1 MNFLK
6 LGAIDLGSNSIRC
19 LVVNVIPTETYTH
32 YKKASMTRLPV
43 RLGADVFATGS
54 ISDET
59 GDRLLHGLKA
69 YSHIFQ
75 VHGVEG
81 FRACA
86 TSAMREATNSAAWI
100 ETIRTETGIDVEVI
114 DGQEEARLVFSSK
127 IFDKIQPDE
136 SRFLFIDVG
145 GGSTELTLFA
155 DGRAIDSISLPLGTV
170 RRMAQGIP
178 EGTWERMDAW
188 IDGHAHP
195 ELGPLAAIGSG
206 GNINK
211 LYKLSGRQGGEP
223 LSSVYLT
230 QQIKALSGLT
240 QDQLV
245 LELGLN
251 VDRADVL
258 VPALEIY
265 QRAMRRAG
273 CRWIYVPKIGVA
285 DGIVRDVYHTAFKAD
300 WEAGA
305 RR

>member
-6 LGAIDLGSNSIRC
+6 LGALDLGSNSIRC
-19 LVVNVIPTETYTH
+19 LVVNVIPTPAYTH

-43 RLGADVFATGS
+43 RLGADVFATGR

-59 GDRLLHGLKA
+59 GERLLHGLKA
-69 YSHIFQ
+69 YGHIFA
-75 VHGVEG
+75 VHGVAG

-86 TSAMREATNSAAWI
+86 TSAMREAENSNYWV
-100 ETIRTETGIDVEVI
+100 ETVRRETGISIEVI

-145 GGSTELTLFA
+145 GGSTELTLFEE
-155 DGRAIDSISLPLGTV
+155 GRAVDSLSLPLGTV
-170 RRMAQGIP
+170 RRLSQGIP

-195 ELGPLAAIGSG
+195 ERGPLAAIGSG

-223 LSSVYLT
+223 LSSLYLS
-230 QQIKALSGLT
+230 QQIKTLSALT
-240 QDQLV
+240 MDQMV

-265 QRAMRRAG
+265 QRVMRRAG

-285 DGIVRDVYHTAFKAD
+285 DGLVRDVYHRSFKAN
-300 WEAGA
+300 WEAGL
-305 RR
+305 R

>member
-6 LGAIDLGSNSIRC
+6 LGALDLGSNSIRC
-19 LVVNVIPTETYTH
+19 LVVNVIPTPEYTH

-43 RLGADVFATGS
+43 RLGADVFATGR

-59 GDRLLHGLKA
+59 GERLLHGLKA
-69 YSHIFQ
+69 YGHIFA
-75 VHGVEG
+75 VHGVAG

-86 TSAMREATNSAAWI
+86 TSAMREAENSNYWV
-100 ETIRTETGIDVEVI
+100 ETVRRETGISIEVI

-145 GGSTELTLFA
+145 GGSTELTLFEE
-155 DGRAIDSISLPLGTV
+155 GRAVDSLSLPLGTV
-170 RRMAQGIP
+170 RRLSQGIP

-195 ELGPLAAIGSG
+195 ERGPLAAIGSG

-223 LSSVYLT
+223 LSSLYLS
-230 QQIKALSGLT
+230 QQIKTLSALT
-240 QDQLV
+240 MDQMV

-265 QRAMRRAG
+265 QRVMRRAG

-285 DGIVRDVYHTAFKAD
+285 DGLVRDVYHRSFKAN
-300 WEAGA
+300 WEAGL
-305 RR
+305 R

>member
-6 LGAIDLGSNSIRC
+6 LGALDLGSNSIRC
-19 LVVNVIPTETYTH
+19 LVVNVIPTPTYTH

-43 RLGADVFATGS
+43 RLGADVFATGR

-59 GDRLLHGLKA
+59 GERLLHGLKA
-69 YSHIFQ
+69 YGHIFA
-75 VHGVEG
+75 VHGVAG

-86 TSAMREATNSAAWI
+86 TSAMREAENSNYWV
-100 ETIRTETGIDVEVI
+100 ETVRRETGISIEVI

-145 GGSTELTLFA
+145 GGSTELTLFEE
-155 DGRAIDSISLPLGTV
+155 GRAVDSLSLPLGTV
-170 RRMAQGIP
+170 RRFSQGIP

-195 ELGPLAAIGSG
+195 ERGPLAAIGSG

-211 LYKLSGRQGGEP
+211 LYKMSGRQGGEP
-223 LSSVYLT
+223 LSSLYLS
-230 QQIKALSGLT
+230 QQIKTLSALSM
-240 QDQLV
+240 DQMV

-265 QRAMRRAG
+265 QRVMRRAG

-285 DGIVRDVYHTAFKAD
+285 DGLVRDVYHRSFKAN
-300 WEAGA
+300 WEAGL
-305 RR
+305 R

>member
-6 LGAIDLGSNSIRC
+6 LGALDLGSNSIRC
-19 LVVNVIPTETYTH
+19 LVVNVIPTPAYTH

-43 RLGADVFATGS
+43 RLGADVFATGR

-59 GDRLLHGLKA
+59 GERLLHGLKA
-69 YSHIFQ
+69 YGHIFA
-75 VHGVEG
+75 VHGVAG

-86 TSAMREATNSAAWI
+86 TSAMREAENSNYWV
-100 ETIRTETGIDVEVI
+100 ETVRRETGISIEVI

-145 GGSTELTLFA
+145 GGSTELTLFEE
-155 DGRAIDSISLPLGTV
+155 GRAVDSLSLPLGTV
-170 RRMAQGIP
+170 RRLSQGIP

-195 ELGPLAAIGSG
+195 ERGPLAAIGSG

-223 LSSVYLT
+223 LSSLYLS
-230 QQIKALSGLT
+230 QQIKTLSALT
-240 QDQLV
+240 MDQMV

-265 QRAMRRAG
+265 QRVMRRAG

-285 DGIVRDVYHTAFKAD
+285 DGLVRDVYHRSFKAD
-300 WEAGA
+300 WEAGL
-305 RR
+305 R

>member
-6 LGAIDLGSNSIRC
+6 LGALDLGSNSIRC
-19 LVVNVIPTETYTH
+19 LVVNVIPTPTYTH

-43 RLGADVFATGS
+43 RLGADVFATGR

-59 GDRLLHGLKA
+59 GERLLHGLKA
-69 YSHIFQ
+69 YGHIFA
-75 VHGVEG
+75 VHGVAG

-86 TSAMREATNSAAWI
+86 TSAMREAENSIYWV
-100 ETIRTETGIDVEVI
+100 ETVRRETGISIEVI

-145 GGSTELTLFA
+145 GGSTELTLFEEGSA
-155 DGRAIDSISLPLGTV
+155 VDSLSLPLGTV
-170 RRMAQGIP
+170 RRFSQGIP

-195 ELGPLAAIGSG
+195 ERGPLAAIGSG

-211 LYKLSGRQGGEP
+211 LYKMSGRQGGEP
-223 LSSVYLT
+223 LSSLYLS
-230 QQIKALSGLT
+230 QQIKTLSALSM
-240 QDQLV
+240 DQMV

-265 QRAMRRAG
+265 QRVMRRAG

-285 DGIVRDVYHTAFKAD
+285 DGLVRDVYHRSFKAN
-300 WEAGA
+300 WEAGL
-305 RR
+305 R

>member
-6 LGAIDLGSNSIRC
+6 LGALDLGSNSIRC
-19 LVVNVIPTETYTH
+19 LVVNVIPTPEYTH

-43 RLGADVFATGS
+43 RLGADVFATGR

-59 GDRLLHGLKA
+59 GERLLHGLKA
-69 YSHIFQ
+69 YSYIFA
-75 VHGVEG
+75 VHGVAG

-86 TSAMREATNSAAWI
+86 TSAMREAENSIYWV
-100 ETIRTETGIDVEVI
+100 ETVRRETGISIEVI

-145 GGSTELTLFA
+145 GGSTELTLFEE
-155 DGRAIDSISLPLGTV
+155 GRAVDSLSLPLGTV
-170 RRMAQGIP
+170 RRLTQGIP

-195 ELGPLAAIGSG
+195 ERGPLAAIGSG

-211 LYKLSGRQGGEP
+211 LYKMSGRQGGEP
-223 LSSVYLT
+223 LSSLYLS
-230 QQIKALSGLT
+230 QQIKTLSALT
-240 QDQLV
+240 MDQLV

-265 QRAMRRAG
+265 QRVMRRAG

-285 DGIVRDVYHTAFKAD
+285 DGLVRDVYHRSFKAD
-300 WEAGA
+300 WEAA
-305 RR
+305 LR

>member
-86 TSAMREATNSAAWI
+86 TSAMREATNSAYWI

-127 IFDKIQPDE
+127 LFDKIQPDE

-188 IDGHAHP
+188 IDRHAHP

-223 LSSVYLT
+223 LSSIYLT

-265 QRAMRRAG
+265 QCAMRRAG

>member
-6 LGAIDLGSNSIRC
+6 LGALDLGSNSIRC
-19 LVVNVIPTETYTH
+19 LVVNVIPTPEYTH

-43 RLGADVFATGS
+43 RLGADVFATGR

-59 GDRLLHGLKA
+59 GERLLHGLKA
-69 YSHIFQ
+69 YGHIFA
-75 VHGVEG
+75 VHGVAG

-86 TSAMREATNSAAWI
+86 TSAMREAENSNYWV
-100 ETIRTETGIDVEVI
+100 ETVRRETGISIEVI

-145 GGSTELTLFA
+145 GGSTELTLFEE
-155 DGRAIDSISLPLGTV
+155 GRAVDSLSLPLGTV
-170 RRMAQGIP
+170 RRLSQGIP

-195 ELGPLAAIGSG
+195 ERGPLAAIGSG

-223 LSSVYLT
+223 LSSLYLS
-230 QQIKALSGLT
+230 QQIKTLSALT
-240 QDQLV
+240 MDQMV

-265 QRAMRRAG
+265 QRVMRRAG

-285 DGIVRDVYHTAFKAD
+285 DGLVRDVYHRSFKAD
-300 WEAGA
+300 WEAGL
-305 RR
+305 R

>member
-19 LVVNVIPTETYTH
+19 LVVNVIPTPEYTH

-43 RLGADVFATGS
+43 RLGADVFATGR
-54 ISDET
+54 ISQET
-59 GDRLLHGLKA
+59 GDRLVHGLQA
-69 YSHIFQ
+69 YAHILA

-81 FRACA
+81 VRACA
-86 TSAMREATNSAAWI
+86 TSAMREAQNSAEWI
-100 ETIRTETGIDVEVI
+100 EVIREKTGIQVEII

-145 GGSTELTLFA
+145 GGSTELTLFEA
-155 DGRAIDSISLPLGTV
+155 GTAVDSISLPLGTV
-170 RRMAQGIP
+170 RRLTQGIP
-178 EGTWERMDAW
+178 DGTWERMDAW

-195 ELGPLAAIGSG
+195 ERGPLAAIGSG

-211 LYKLSGRQGGEP
+211 LYKMSGRQGGEP
-223 LSSVYLT
+223 LSSLYLG
-230 QQIKALSGLT
+230 QQIKMLSART
-240 QDQLV
+240 PEELV
-245 LELGLN
+245 LEMGLN

-265 QRAMRRAG
+265 QRVMRRAG

-285 DGIVRDVYHTAFKAD
+285 DGLVRDVYHRSFKAS
-300 WEAGA
+300 WEG
-305 RR
+305 RGH

>member
-6 LGAIDLGSNSIRC
+6 LGALDLGSNSIRC
-19 LVVNVIPTETYTH
+19 LVVNVIPTAEYTH

-43 RLGADVFATGS
+43 RLGADVFATGR

-59 GDRLLHGLKA
+59 GERLLHGLKA
-69 YSHIFQ
+69 YSHIFA
-75 VHGVEG
+75 VHGVAG

-86 TSAMREATNSAAWI
+86 TSAMREAENSRYWVD
-100 ETIRTETGIDVEVI
+100 TVRRETGISIEVI

-136 SRFLFIDVG
+136 SRFMFIDVG
-145 GGSTELTLFA
+145 GGSTELTLFEE
-155 DGRAIDSISLPLGTV
+155 GRAVDSLSLPLGTV
-170 RRMAQGIP
+170 RRLTQGIP

-195 ELGPLAAIGSG
+195 ERGPLAAIGSG

-211 LYKLSGRQGGEP
+211 LYKMSGRQGGEP
-223 LSSVYLT
+223 LSSLYLN
-230 QQIKALSGLT
+230 QQIKSLSALT
-240 QDQLV
+240 MDQLV

-265 QRAMRRAG
+265 QRVMRRAG

-285 DGIVRDVYHTAFKAD
+285 DGLVRDVYHRSFKAE
-300 WEAGA
+300 WEAGI
-305 RR
+305 R

>member
-6 LGAIDLGSNSIRC
+6 LGALDLGSNSIRC
-19 LVVNVIPTETYTH
+19 LVVNVIPTPTYTH

-43 RLGADVFATGS
+43 RLGADVFATGR

-59 GDRLLHGLKA
+59 GERLLHGLKA
-69 YSHIFQ
+69 YGHIFA
-75 VHGVEG
+75 VHGVAG

-86 TSAMREATNSAAWI
+86 TSAMREAENSNYWV
-100 ETIRTETGIDVEVI
+100 ETVRRETGISIEVI

-145 GGSTELTLFA
+145 GGSTELTLFEE
-155 DGRAIDSISLPLGTV
+155 GRAVDSLSLPLGTV
-170 RRMAQGIP
+170 RRFSQGIP
-178 EGTWERMDAW
+178 AGTWERMDAW

-195 ELGPLAAIGSG
+195 ERGPLAAIGSG

-211 LYKLSGRQGGEP
+211 LYKMSGRQGGEP
-223 LSSVYLT
+223 LSSLYLS
-230 QQIKALSGLT
+230 QQIKTLSALSM
-240 QDQLV
+240 DQMV

-265 QRAMRRAG
+265 QRVMRRAG

-285 DGIVRDVYHTAFKAD
+285 DGLVRDVYHRSFKAN
-300 WEAGA
+300 WEAGL
-305 RR
+305 R

>member
-6 LGAIDLGSNSIRC
+6 LGALDLGSNSIRC
-19 LVVNVIPTETYTH
+19 LVVNVIPTPTYTH

-43 RLGADVFATGS
+43 RLGADVFATGR

-59 GDRLLHGLKA
+59 GERLLHGLKA
-69 YSHIFQ
+69 YGHIFA
-75 VHGVEG
+75 VHGVAG

-86 TSAMREATNSAAWI
+86 TSAMREAENSNYWV
-100 ETIRTETGIDVEVI
+100 ETVRRETGISIEVI

-145 GGSTELTLFA
+145 GGSTELTLFEE
-155 DGRAIDSISLPLGTV
+155 GRAVDSLSLPLGTV
-170 RRMAQGIP
+170 RRLSQGIP

-188 IDGHAHP
+188 IDVHAHP
-195 ELGPLAAIGSG
+195 ERGPLAAIGSG

-211 LYKLSGRQGGEP
+211 LFKLSGRQGGEP
-223 LSSVYLT
+223 LSSLYLS
-230 QQIKALSGLT
+230 QQIKSLSALT
-240 QDQLV
+240 MDQMV

-265 QRAMRRAG
+265 QRVMRRAG

-285 DGIVRDVYHTAFKAD
+285 DGLVRDVYHRSFKAD
-300 WEAGA
+300 WEAGL
-305 RR
+305 R

>member
-6 LGAIDLGSNSIRC
+6 LGALDLGSNSIRC
-19 LVVNVIPTETYTH
+19 LVVNVIPTPTYTH

-43 RLGADVFATGS
+43 RLGADVFATGR

-59 GDRLLHGLKA
+59 GERLLHGLKA
-69 YSHIFQ
+69 YGHIFT
-75 VHGVEG
+75 VHGVAG

-86 TSAMREATNSAAWI
+86 TSAMREAENSIYWV
-100 ETIRTETGIDVEVI
+100 ETVRRETGISIEVI

-145 GGSTELTLFA
+145 GGSTELTLFEEGSA
-155 DGRAIDSISLPLGTV
+155 VDSLSLPLGTV
-170 RRMAQGIP
+170 RRFSQGIP

-195 ELGPLAAIGSG
+195 ERGPLAAIGSG

-211 LYKLSGRQGGEP
+211 LYKMSGRQGGEP
-223 LSSVYLT
+223 LSSLYLS
-230 QQIKALSGLT
+230 QQIKTLSALSM
-240 QDQLV
+240 DQMV

-265 QRAMRRAG
+265 QRVMRRAG

-285 DGIVRDVYHTAFKAD
+285 DGLVRDVYHRSFKAD
-300 WEAGA
+300 WEAGL
-305 RR
+305 R

>member
-6 LGAIDLGSNSIRC
+6 LGALDLGSNSIRC
-19 LVVNVIPTETYTH
+19 LVVNVIPTPTYTH

-43 RLGADVFATGS
+43 RLGADVFATGR

-59 GDRLLHGLKA
+59 GERLLHGLKA
-69 YSHIFQ
+69 YGHIFA
-75 VHGVEG
+75 VHGVAG

-86 TSAMREATNSAAWI
+86 TSAMREAENSNYWV
-100 ETIRTETGIDVEVI
+100 ETVRRETGISIEVI

-145 GGSTELTLFA
+145 GGSTELTLFEE
-155 DGRAIDSISLPLGTV
+155 GRAVDSLSLPLGTV
-170 RRMAQGIP
+170 RRFSQGIP

-195 ELGPLAAIGSG
+195 ERGPLAAIGSG

-211 LYKLSGRQGGEP
+211 LYKMSGRQGGEP
-223 LSSVYLT
+223 LSSLYLS
-230 QQIKALSGLT
+230 QQIKTLSALT
-240 QDQLV
+240 MDQMV

-265 QRAMRRAG
+265 QRVMRRAG

-285 DGIVRDVYHTAFKAD
+285 DGLVRDVYHRSFKAN
-300 WEAGA
+300 WEAGL
-305 RR
+305 R